1 MTAYLLDIS
10 NDCHKFMATLPPKQF
25 RQVGKALFELVK
37 DPYPNDSS
45 ILEGQ
50 SGCRRKD
57 VGEYRVVYRVDEGI
71 VRIVIIGKR
80 NDSSVYKILK
90 QL

>member
-1 MTAYLLDIS
+1 
-10 NDCHKFMATLPPKQF
+10 MATLPPKQY

-37 DPYPNDSS
+37 APYPNDSS

-50 SGCRRKD
+50 SGYRRKD
-57 VGEYRVVYRVDEGI
+57 VGEYRVIYSVDESI
-71 VRIVIIGKR
+71 IKIVIVGKR
-80 NDSSVYKILK
+80 NDSSVYKSHK